1 MDKLLSKRVEID
13 IHKEVKEFLNK
24 GYRIGSHFGRP
35 TFFERHF
42 ERPRLTD
49 HSLMKREREY
59 TGVFTEIIDQPL
71 LNVTIKK
78 DTNSNKPI
86 SISFNVNKEIEK
98 YLNEGYRASSAKLVL
113 NPPVPRSYSKHS
125 VPRSYDEHFYLK
137 KDEKIDD
144 KAKIE
149 ITLERLSDFG
159 MSDFY
164 DRSDPFNEFLESID
178 NDMYPKK
185 NKYKITLLLFKN

>member
-24 GYRIGSHFGRP
+24 GYRIGNNLHVP
-35 TFFERHF
+35 LFERLNSRYDDPEV
-42 ERPRLTD
+42 ER
-49 HSLMKREREY
+49 RERESK
-59 TGVFTEIIDQPL
+59 GIFTEIVDQPL

-86 SISFNVNKEIEK
+86 LISFNANKEIEK
-98 YLNEGYRASSAKLVL
+98 YLNEGYRASLAILVL
-113 NPPVPRSYSKHS
+113 NPH
-125 VPRSYDEHFYLK
+125 VPRSYDEQFYLK

-144 KAKIE
+144 KTKIG

-164 DRSDPFNEFLESID
+164 GRSDPFNEFLESID

-185 NKYKITLLLFKN
+185 NKYKITLVLFKN

>member
-35 TFFERHF
+35 SFFERF
-42 ERPRLTD
+42 ETRLTD

-86 SISFNVNKEIEK
+86 SISFNANKEIEK
-98 YLNEGYRASSAKLVL
+98 YLNEGYWASSAKLVL
-113 NPPVPRSYSKHS
+113 NPP

-144 KAKIE
+144 KTKIR

-164 DRSDPFNEFLESID
+164 GRSDPFNEFLESID

>member
-35 TFFERHF
+35 SFFERF
-42 ERPRLTD
+42 ETRLTD

-86 SISFNVNKEIEK
+86 SISFNANKEIEK
-98 YLNEGYRASSAKLVL
+98 YLNEGYWEDSAKLVL
-113 NPPVPRSYSKHS
+113 NPPVPRSYDKHS
-125 VPRSYDEHFYLK
+125 VPRYYDEHFYLK

-149 ITLERLSDFG
+149 ITLRRLSDFG

-164 DRSDPFNEFLESID
+164 GWRNEFGVDLES
-178 NDMYPKK
+178 YPKK
-185 NKYKITLLLFKN
+185 K

>member
-24 GYRIGSHFGRP
+24 GYRIGNNLHVS
-35 TFFERHF
+35 FFERLNSRYDDREI
-42 ERPRLTD
+42 ER
-49 HSLMKREREY
+49 RERE
-59 TGVFTEIIDQPL
+59 GNGIFTEIIDQPL

-86 SISFNVNKEIEK
+86 SISFNANKEIEI
-98 YLNEGYRASSAKLVL
+98 YLNEGYWTSSAKLVL
-113 NPPVPRSYSKHS
+113 NPPVPRSYDKHS

-144 KAKIE
+144 KTKIG

-164 DRSDPFNEFLESID
+164 GRSDPFNEFLESID